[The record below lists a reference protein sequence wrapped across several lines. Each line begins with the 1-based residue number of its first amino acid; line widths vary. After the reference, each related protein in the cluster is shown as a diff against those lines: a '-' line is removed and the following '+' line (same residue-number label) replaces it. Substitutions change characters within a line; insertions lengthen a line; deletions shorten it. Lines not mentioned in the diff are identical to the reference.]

1 METIIMT
8 PTKLIQ
14 DISAALTTNDLMAAL
29 EREAGREKLKF
40 VSYEVFAAKLAA
52 RKSSKAA

>member
-1 METIIMT
+1 MT